1 MVNMAIC
8 FSCTNAS
15 SPISNAEFV
24 LTSFKPGRVKF
35 APFTGDR
42 VRGVVNCF
50 RCCKPRCIYA
60 QKQLSSRERY
70 LLEEL
75 TANNV
80 FSCGSPLLPPIHP
93 LGERISMRLFH
104 SCEDPVEVAF
114 YCSYL
119 DSSNVCCY
127 CGSSDKKIR
136 EELALPR
143 RQHLLPV
150 CEQCELTGRQAR
162 SFLPEKRSN
171 RNEFEGEEDS
181 HF

>member
-1 MVNMAIC
+1 MPPLQAIE
-8 FSCTNAS
+8 SVAWL
-15 SPISNAEFV
+15 IAFV
-24 LTSFKPGRVKF
+24 
-35 APFTGDR
+35 
-42 VRGVVNCF
+42 VVNLVVF
-50 RCCKPRCIYA
+50 TLRNNSPPG
-60 QKQLSSRERY
+60 RERY

-93 LGERISMRLFH
+93 LRERISMRLFH
-104 SCEDPVEVAF
+104 SCDDPVEVAF

-127 CGSSDKKIR
+127 CGSSDKKLC

-143 RQHLLPV
+143 CQDLLPV
-150 CEQCELTGRQAR
+150 CEQCKLTGRQAR

-171 RNEFEGEEDS
+171 KYEGEEDS